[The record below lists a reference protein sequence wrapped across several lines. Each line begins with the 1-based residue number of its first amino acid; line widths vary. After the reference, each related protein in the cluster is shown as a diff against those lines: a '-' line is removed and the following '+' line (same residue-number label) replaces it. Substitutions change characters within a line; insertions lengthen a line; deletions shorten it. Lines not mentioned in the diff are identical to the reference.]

1 MDTPPEQSRSFLF
14 RLVDIAG
21 LFRGDFKELTLH
33 RKLTE
38 TGDVIS
44 FIYSFPGAI
53 AGLIWL
59 FLETNPDVI
68 KANLPFV
75 LLNFLLIYIFSRL
88 SFFIILELRTDRY
101 GTVEESLATM
111 IQWSAVFVI
120 GPTALWLIALFLVTL
135 HLIDFFKT
143 RSIASKWNSIGN
155 LSLSLAINIFATMI
169 SLKIYRLLSGK
180 FPIEGLELRSILT
193 AMAALSL
200 HLLLAIVLWIGYVFY
215 HIRVQKLIGGSY
227 TTKPLIRFFMLS
239 LGLPFIAHPFA
250 IFLAGIYVQNGYIP
264 YLFLTIGFLIVALLG
279 RQLSW
284 NAENVRQQAKQLEK
298 LEKLSRALLNA
309 VPDLSVLPAIL
320 KEHIPNMFPSGYIAI
335 WIEPDTI
342 IIAHPED
349 HAPIDQR
356 AWEWLT
362 SQKIIR
368 SILSRE
374 SLPWD
379 RTQMSPNA
387 IIMTP
392 IHIQQQ
398 NKTVGGIYLELR
410 ALVQPWDEKS
420 LKNMYPAL
428 QTLADQIASILHQN
442 LVYEQ
447 SVEYK
452 QLTQELK
459 LAGQIQASFLPNI
472 FPVIPGWQLAVT
484 LLPARETSG
493 DFFDVIQLEGGR
505 LGIIIA
511 DVADKGIGSALYMAL
526 SRTLLRTYAEEYE
539 ADPEV
544 VFFAANN
551 RLLRDARANLFVTSF
566 YGILDPVEGSLTYC
580 NAGHNPPF
588 LLRNTDDKAVES
600 LSRTGIAIGIEPN
613 STWNKETVNIHSG
626 DILIL
631 YTDGIP
637 DAQNSIG
644 SFFDCERMINV
655 ARENSSKMAY
665 EIQSAIIE
673 EIQKFV
679 GDAPQTDDITLMIL
693 SRDR

>member
-1 MDTPPEQSRSFLF
+1 MDTPPEQSRSVLF
-14 RLVDIAG
+14 RLVEIVG
-21 LFRGDFKELTLH
+21 FFRGDFKELTLQ

-44 FIYSFPGAI
+44 IIYSLPAAM

-59 FLETNPDVI
+59 ILETNPNVI
-68 KANLPFV
+68 KENLPF
-75 LLNFLLIYIFSRL
+75 LLFNFLLIYIFSRL
-88 SFFIILELRTDRY
+88 SFFIILELKTDRY

-111 IQWSAVFVI
+111 IQWSAVFMI
-120 GPTALWLIALFLVTL
+120 GSTALWLIALFLVSH

-143 RSIASKWNSIGN
+143 NSIASRWNSIRN
-155 LSLSLAINIFATMI
+155 LSLSLAVNIFATLI
-169 SLKIYRLLSGK
+169 SLKIYRLLPGK
-180 FPIEGLELRSILT
+180 FPIEGLDLSSIMT

-200 HLLLAIVLWIGYVFY
+200 HLLLAIVLWIGYIVY
-215 HIRVQKLIGGSY
+215 HIRVQKLISVSY

-250 IFLAGIYVQNGYIP
+250 ILLAGIYVQNGYIP
-264 YLFLTIGFLIVALLG
+264 YLFLTFGLLIVALLG

-284 NAENVRQQAKQLEK
+284 NAENVRQQAKQLEN

-309 VPDLSVLPAIL
+309 VPDLSALPVIL
-320 KEHIPNMFPSGYIAI
+320 NEHVPNMFPSGYIAI

-349 HAPIDQR
+349 HAPIDHR
-356 AWEWLT
+356 AWEWLS
-362 SQKIIR
+362 SQKRIR
-368 SILSRE
+368 SIFSRE

-379 RTQMSPNA
+379 KTQMSPNA

-392 IHIQQQ
+392 IYIQQQ

-410 ALVQPWDEKS
+410 ALVQSWDEKS
-420 LKNMYPAL
+420 LQNMYPAL

-505 LGIIIA
+505 LGIMIA

-551 RLLRDARANLFVTSF
+551 RLLRDARANLFITCF
-566 YGILDPVEGSLTYC
+566 YGILDPVEGNLTYC

-588 LLRNTDDKAVES
+588 LLRNADDKAVES

-613 STWNKETVNIHSG
+613 STWNKETVNIQAG

-655 ARENSSKMAY
+655 ARENSGKMAY

-679 GDAPQTDDITLMIL
+679 GDTPQTDDITLMIL

>member
-1 MDTPPEQSRSFLF
+1 MDTPPEQSRSLLF
-14 RLVDIAG
+14 RLVDIASF
-21 LFRGDFKELTLH
+21 FRGDFKELTLQ

-38 TGDVIS
+38 TGDVIRI
-44 FIYSFPGAI
+44 IYSLPAAM

-59 FLETNPDVI
+59 FLESNPNVI

-88 SFFIILELRTDRY
+88 SYFIILELRTDRY

-111 IQWSAVFVI
+111 IQWSAAFVI
-120 GPTALWLIALFLVTL
+120 GPTALWLIALFLVSL

-143 RSIASKWNSIGN
+143 NSIASRWNSIGN
-155 LSLSLAINIFATMI
+155 LSLSLAVNIFATMI
-169 SLKIYRLLSGK
+169 SLKIYSLLSGK
-180 FPIEGLELRSILT
+180 FPIEGLDLRSIMT

-200 HLLLAIVLWIGYVFY
+200 HLVLAILLWIGYILY
-215 HIRVQKLIGGSY
+215 HIRVQKLIGESY

-239 LGLPFIAHPFA
+239 LGLPFVAHPFA
-250 IFLAGIYVQNGYIP
+250 ILLAGIYVQHGYIP
-264 YLFLTIGFLIVALLG
+264 YLFLTIGLLIVALLG

-298 LEKLSRALLNA
+298 LENLSRALLNA

-320 KEHIPNMFPSGYIAI
+320 KEHVPNMFPSGYIAI
-335 WIEPDTI
+335 WIEPDNV

-349 HAPIDQR
+349 HAPIDHR

-362 SQKIIR
+362 SQKRIS

-387 IIMTP
+387 IIITP

-420 LKNMYPAL
+420 LQKMYPAL

-551 RLLRDARANLFVTSF
+551 RLLRDARANLFITSF

-588 LLRNTDDKAVES
+588 LLRNADDKAVVS

-613 STWNKETVNIHSG
+613 STWNKETVNIQAG

-655 ARENSSKMAY
+655 ARENSGKMAY

-679 GDAPQTDDITLMIL
+679 GDVPQTDDITLMIL